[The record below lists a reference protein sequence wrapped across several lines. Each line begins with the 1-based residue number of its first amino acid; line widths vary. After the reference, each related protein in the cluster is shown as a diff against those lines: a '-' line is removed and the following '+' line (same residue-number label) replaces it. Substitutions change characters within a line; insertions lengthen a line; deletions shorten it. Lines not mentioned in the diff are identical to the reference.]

1 MPAGDCD
8 GAADGEDE
16 GAADEVATDDE
27 DEAELTVEAFCGVD
41 ESESL
46 LSRSKN
52 VVKKVC

>member
-16 GAADEVATDDE
+16 GAADGE
-27 DEAELTVEAFCGVD
+27 DGAALTEDAFCGVD